1 MNEKLKDFLRP
12 FIPDVIINMREEARN
27 RRDLATLEQYE
38 HMGIPYSGDKAFGV
52 NFYGDNA
59 AGTGLSRSASIIIRE
74 LKERGVPVHFHRI
87 EEWSGQPVS
96 EGDEGEGDY
105 AINIFH
111 LQPAVFL
118 RCMKYLSH
126 DILKGHYN
134 IAYWL
139 WETPDLPPVWKEVC
153 DFFDEIWCPSEF
165 IAEAVRKVSTKKV
178 FPVLYGFYD
187 TEERD
192 GSKFRKKYGIPEDG
206 FVVLILYDAK
216 SSAVRKNPDA
226 AVKAFVRAFPEM
238 PDDVYLILK
247 GKNFTA
253 SMKRKL
259 MKELGNRKNV
269 IQIDK
274 LLPWDE
280 VKDMEAASDVLISLH
295 RAEGFGLP
303 LAEMMSYGAVV
314 VGTDY
319 SSTTEFMDES
329 CGCPVKYSLVR
340 TKVTHKPYVRGTVWA
355 EPDTEDA
362 AEKIRKIY
370 EDRELAEKL
379 GEAAKIR
386 IREALSPEKN
396 SGKLY
401 ERLKYIYGVN
411 D

>member
-1 MNEKLKDFLRP
+1 MNEKLKDLLRP
-12 FIPDVIINMREEARN
+12 IIPDFIINMREEARN
-27 RRDLATLEQYE
+27 RRDLALLHDYE
-38 HMGIPYSGDKAFGV
+38 HLSVPCKGGKPFGV
-52 NFYGDNA
+52 NLYGDNA

-74 LKERGVPVHFHRI
+74 LKERGVPVHFHRV
-87 EEWSGQPVS
+87 EEWSGLPVP

-118 RCMKYLSH
+118 RSMKHISQ
-126 DILKGHYN
+126 DVLKGHYN

-153 DFFDEIWCPSEF
+153 DFFDEIWCPSRF
-165 IAEAVRKVSTKKV
+165 IADAVRKVTSKEV
-178 FPVLYGFYD
+178 FPVHYGFYD
-187 TEERD
+187 IEERD
-192 GSKFRKKYGIPEDG
+192 GSAFRKKYGIPADA
-206 FVVLILYDAK
+206 FVVLILYDAR

-226 AVKAFVRAFPEM
+226 AVKAFAKAFPEM
-238 PDDVYLILK
+238 PDDVFLILK

-253 SMKRKL
+253 AMKRKL
-259 MKELGNRKNV
+259 MKVLGDRKNV

-280 VKDMEAASDVLISLH
+280 VKDMEAASDALISLH

-319 SSTTEFMDES
+319 SSTTEFLDES
-329 CGCPVKYSLVR
+329 CGCPVKYSLIK

-355 EPDTEDA
+355 EPDTDDA
-362 AEKIRKIY
+362 AEKLKKVY
-370 EDRELAEKL
+370 QDRELAGKL
-379 GEAAKIR
+379 GEAAKQR

-396 SGKLY
+396 SGELY

>member
-1 MNEKLKDFLRP
+1 MNEKLKDILRP
-12 FIPDVIINMREEARN
+12 IIPDFIINMREEARN
-27 RRDLATLEQYE
+27 RRDLALLKDYE
-38 HMGIPYSGDKAFGV
+38 HMSIPCGGDKPFGV
-52 NFYGDNA
+52 NLYGDNA

-74 LKERGVPVHFHRI
+74 LKERGVPVHFHRV
-87 EEWSGQPVS
+87 EEWSGLPVP

-118 RCMKYLSH
+118 RSMKHISQ
-126 DILKGHYN
+126 DVLKGHYN

-153 DFFDEIWCPSEF
+153 DFFDEIWCPSRF
-165 IAEAVRKVSTKKV
+165 IADAVRKVTSKEV
-178 FPVLYGFYD
+178 FPVHYGFYD
-187 TEERD
+187 IEERD
-192 GSKFRKKYGIPEDG
+192 GNAFRKKYGIPADA
-206 FVVLILYDAK
+206 FVVLILYDAR

-226 AVKAFVRAFPEM
+226 AVKAFAKAFPEM
-238 PDDVYLILK
+238 PDDVFLILK

-253 SMKRKL
+253 AMKRKL
-259 MKELGNRKNV
+259 MKVLGDRKNV

-280 VKDMEAASDVLISLH
+280 VKDMEAASDALISLH

-319 SSTTEFMDES
+319 SSTTEFLDES
-329 CGCPVKYSLVR
+329 CGCPVKYSLIK

-355 EPDTEDA
+355 EPDTDDA
-362 AEKIRKIY
+362 AEKLKKVY
-370 EDRELAEKL
+370 QDRELAGKL
-379 GEAAKIR
+379 GEAAKQR

-396 SGKLY
+396 SGELY